1 MGRMSS
7 DVIGPE
13 LDWRLAVAVVLLVVL
28 GVVVARAG
36 RLPTAA
42 ASVRA
47 VARAS
52 VQLLLVAG
60 VITVAL
66 ERVWSS
72 VLFAGV
78 MLGVAT
84 ATAAG
89 RVDARR
95 SWPWILLTLAA
106 GVVPVLVIVF
116 GSGAAPFEPPTIVS
130 ICGIVIGNTMTAF
143 ALSIRRAFGDV
154 RSRFGQVEG
163 ALALGF
169 SRQTALTMT
178 VDPDR
183 PEALVPGLDQ
193 TRTVGLVTLPGAFV
207 GVLLGGGSPG
217 DAAAAQLIV
226 LVGLLTAQTI
236 TVVVGSALVAQGR
249 ILPTDLAS
257 RLPAA

>member
-1 MGRMSS
+1 MTSMSS
-7 DVIGPE
+7 EAIGPA
-13 LDWRLAVAVVLLVVL
+13 LDWQLVLAVAALVLL
-28 GVVVARAG
+28 GVAVARAG

-42 ASVRA
+42 AGVRA

-60 VITVAL
+60 IIAVAL

-72 VLFAGV
+72 LLFAGV

-95 SWPWILLTLAA
+95 AWAWIGFTIVA
-106 GVVPVLVIVF
+106 GVLPVLTIVF
-116 GSGAAPFEPPTIVS
+116 ATGAAPFEPPTIVS

-143 ALSIRRAFGDV
+143 ALSVRRAFADV
-154 RSRFGQVEG
+154 RQRFGQVEG

-169 SRQTALTMT
+169 PRSQALAMT

-236 TVVVGSALVAQGR
+236 TVVVGTRLVAEGR
-249 ILPTDLAS
+249 ILPADLAS
-257 RLPAA
+257 RLPDA

>member
-1 MGRMSS
+1 MASMSS
-7 DVIGPE
+7 DTIGPA
-13 LDWRLAVAVVLLVVL
+13 LDWRLAVAVVVLVLL
-28 GVVVARAG
+28 GVAVARAG
-36 RLPTAA
+36 RLPTAS

-72 VLFAGV
+72 LLFAGV
-78 MLGVAT
+78 MLAVAT
-84 ATAAG
+84 VTAAG
-89 RVDARR
+89 RVEARR
-95 SWPWILLTLAA
+95 AWAWIGSTLAA
-106 GVVPVLVIVF
+106 GVLPVLAIVF

-143 ALSIRRAFGDV
+143 ALSVRRAFTDV
-154 RSRFGQVEG
+154 RHGYGQVEG

-169 SRQTALTMT
+169 PRSQALALT

-236 TVVVGSALVAQGR
+236 AVVVGTRLVAQGR
-249 ILPTDLAS
+249 ILPADLAS